1 MRINVPALSS
11 GAPLRAALLAAAVS
25 LGGCGNGPSISGP
38 SWNLTGS
45 RTSVAPSPSTS
56 ITQPPKTEPVY
67 RGGRDPVTGRA
78 EPEAP
83 APAKVAALAP
93 PTQLPAQAPA
103 LAAAPKLV
111 QPPSHATP
119 PPPTTAAA
127 PTPTPT
133 PTLTPV
139 AAATTALAPVAV
151 MKPAGRPQV
160 VEVKQGDSLARIA
173 SEYKVSIASLMHA
186 NKLRD
191 PYIAPGQ
198 WLVLPKR

>member
-11 GAPLRAALLAAAVS
+11 DAPLRAALLAAAVS

-56 ITQPPKTEPVY
+56 ITQPPKKTEPVY

-127 PTPTPT
+127 PTPT